1 MENQQISKGEK
12 QRFFDLTTEEGKKEV
27 LKFFFRPIPY
37 LLTELYERMAS
48 SHQEGLKI
56 QKRMAEDIIRCGR
69 ENGVDEMEIKINNRK
84 GLKLNIPEDVKLET
98 MIGTDDSMT
107 LKVKYKNRPSIME
120 LAENPE

>member
-1 MENQQISKGEK
+1 M
-12 QRFFDLTTEEGKKEV
+12 
-27 LKFFFRPIPY
+27 PIPY

-48 SHQEGLKI
+48 SQQEGLKI

-69 ENGVDEMEIKINNRK
+69 ENGIDEMEIKINNRK